1 MFPSATTVL
10 VTSSVSAD
18 IDHDIN
24 GRRRISRSR
33 PRSGGGGKGR
43 RGRGGWLDGEMPLP
57 RCPNAASA
65 PSWAPPVFPTPAA
78 AGLAEVAARTV
89 RSRRGGRPSTRSR
102 CRGRRSRSTWATVCG
117 RSRPD
122 EASTWE
128 GERRG
133 RGTTVRK
140 DKPIFLA
147 DRLLKKGGCGEI
159 GGDQDGFDGRAGRG
173 AAPSDCF
180 LGLGSLEISLPPP
193 IPWALRPPGPP
204 PPWLPSKVSRSA
216 LFPRRSGN
224 RPQKVAG
231 AEQTTGGHG
240 PPTRSTV
247 APL

>member
-173 AAPSDCF
+173 AAPSGSRSVTLGSPASLRSPARRCPRTGRGRGRPTPPSAGSTPE
-180 LGLGSLEISLPPP
+180 GLG
-193 IPWALRPPGPP
+193 
-204 PPWLPSKVSRSA
+204 
-216 LFPRRSGN
+216 
-224 RPQKVAG
+224 
-231 AEQTTGGHG
+231 QTD
-240 PPTRSTV
+240 
-247 APL
+247 